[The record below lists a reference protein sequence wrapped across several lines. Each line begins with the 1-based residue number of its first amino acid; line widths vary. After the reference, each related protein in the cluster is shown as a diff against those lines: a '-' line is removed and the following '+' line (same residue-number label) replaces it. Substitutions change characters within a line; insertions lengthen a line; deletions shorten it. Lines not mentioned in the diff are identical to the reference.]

1 MSRYRYQMVCD
12 LNQLLACSQEKGKES
27 GYEVEKGRKGKWDLR
42 SEGRIVR
49 VHSNQ
54 LSQRLITWVNR
65 FGKVDEIK
73 TEFCAIDP
81 RRDKTCASIQADTR
95 R

>member
-12 LNQLLACSQEKGKES
+12 LNQLLACSRKKEKER
-27 GYEVEKGRKGKWDLR
+27 GYGVQRKGGGKWDLR

-54 LSQRLITWVNR
+54 LCQRLITWVNR

-81 RRDKTCASIQADTR
+81 RRDKTCASVQVDTR

>member
-49 VHSNQ
+49 VQSDQ
-54 LSQRLITWVNR
+54 LCQRLITWVNR
-65 FGKVDEIK
+65 FGKVNDIK
-73 TEFCAIDP
+73 TVKSAVY
-81 RRDKTCASIQADTR
+81 RSRDEPCASVQVDTR